1 MASASAVRDVLAGV
15 QSCPLP
21 TVAYRE
27 VPAGALQYPDR
38 IVVGQSQGPQQR
50 TEPPGDG
57 LQPTR
62 RRPSSP
68 NTLHATRS
76 QCVYLLRDNLLMAA
90 KFLLA
95 LLLLALDA
103 LAGESAVLSTGVLI
117 RVDRHELDGAKVRLY
132 LNGGSI
138 ELPAA
143 AVVAFEKEEAK
154 PAPLPQPKPS
164 PQELVHQAAERW
176 GLPPEFVS
184 SVAQV
189 ESGYR
194 TDSVSPKGAF
204 GLMQLMP
211 STAQLLAADP
221 ADPEQNADA
230 GARYLRSL
238 LEKYDGDVPRALAA
252 YNAGPGA
259 VDRYNGIPPY
269 RETVQYVERVI
280 KQYHA
285 ERKQR

>member
-1 MASASAVRDVLAGV
+1 MA
-15 QSCPLP
+15 PK
-21 TVAYRE
+21 
-27 VPAGALQYPDR
+27 
-38 IVVGQSQGPQQR
+38 
-50 TEPPGDG
+50 
-57 LQPTR
+57 
-62 RRPSSP
+62 
-68 NTLHATRS
+68 
-76 QCVYLLRDNLLMAA
+76 LLV
-90 KFLLA
+90 A

-103 LAGESAVLSTGVLI
+103 LAGEYAVLSTGFLL
-117 RVDRHELDGAKVRLY
+117 RVDRHELEGAKVRLY

-143 AVVAFEKEEAK
+143 AIVAFEKKEEAK

-164 PQELVHQAAERW
+164 PQELVHQAAQRW

-194 TDSVSPKGAF
+194 TDFVSPKGAL

-211 STAQLLAADP
+211 STAGLLAADP